1 MAVSGWIWK
10 PITTP
15 APAQWFRRGYLWLWP
30 SLPPSLLPQIE
41 KSRIS
46 VRISCL
52 AEDLTARDWPR
63 PPSLPPL
70 DRHFDEA
77 RALKEY
83 EERRRKIEEKV
94 RLLEERV

>member
-1 MAVSGWIWK
+1 
-10 PITTP
+10 
-15 APAQWFRRGYLWLWP
+15 
-30 SLPPSLLPQIE
+30 
-41 KSRIS
+41 
-46 VRISCL
+46 
-52 AEDLTARDWPR
+52 
-63 PPSLPPL
+63 L